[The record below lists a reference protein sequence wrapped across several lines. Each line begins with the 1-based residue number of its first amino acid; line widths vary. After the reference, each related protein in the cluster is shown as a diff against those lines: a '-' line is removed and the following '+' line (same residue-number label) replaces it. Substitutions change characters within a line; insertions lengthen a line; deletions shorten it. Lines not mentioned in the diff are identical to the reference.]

1 MKRFK
6 LLLLFIATAC
16 FIGISACQSAG
27 KKVEEA
33 VEDTMDEAVEAL
45 EEAEEAVEDVVD
57 TTMVD
62 TTAVAE
68 DE

>member
-1 MKRFK
+1 M
-6 LLLLFIATAC
+6 LFFATAC

-33 VEDTMDEAVEAL
+33 MEEAVESM
-45 EEAEEAVEDVVD
+45 EEAEETVEEVVD